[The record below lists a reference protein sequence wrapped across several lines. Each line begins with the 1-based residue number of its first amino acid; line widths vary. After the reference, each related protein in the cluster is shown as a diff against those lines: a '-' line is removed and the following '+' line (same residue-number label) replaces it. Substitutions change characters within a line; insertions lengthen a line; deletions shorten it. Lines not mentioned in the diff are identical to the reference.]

1 MQKKYQTALKNEG
14 RTQKWVADKFETSRQ
29 VVNSVMRQKASKGY
43 YGKSGLVKRYL
54 DELVKK
60 WEL

>member
-14 RTQKWVADKFETSRQ
+14 RSQKWVGDKFGTSRQ
-29 VVNSVMRQKASKGY
+29 VVNSVMRQVNKGY
-43 YGKSGLVKRYL
+43 FGKSKLVKDYL